1 MRWKSLIKVAIRSI
15 LRNRMRSLL
24 TMLGIIIGVGAVI
37 ALLAVGR
44 GAQAAIEGQ
53 IASLGTNLLVIT
65 PGSGKSG
72 GVNLGAGSLAALKLA
87 DVETLKR
94 ELKSIENISPIIRV
108 QAQAVARENNWNT
121 SIAGVS
127 HTYLTIRDWKLERGY
142 FFDERDLK
150 QRGKVAVIGKTV
162 AKKLFGQSDPQGEQ
176 IRIRNVPFL
185 VIGVLVEKG
194 QGMGG
199 SDQDDVILTPA
210 TTAMFRLGDGK
221 TVNEIMLS
229 MSSGEMSDE
238 TQKEI
243 SRLLRETHH
252 LGATEENDFS
262 IHSQKDITKM
272 ASNVTGFLI
281 LLLGSIAG
289 VSLVVGGIGI
299 MNIMLVSVTERTREI
314 GIRLAIGAR
323 PVDVLMQ
330 FLVEAAMLSL
340 MGGII
345 GVLAGLGT
353 GILLGK
359 LIGVSIG
366 VDIATVVVSF
376 VFSGVVGVFF
386 GYYPASKAASMDPID
401 ALRYE

>member
-1 MRWKSLIKVAIRSI
+1 VRWKSLIKVAIRSI